1 MLAKQSPSDTRNEFT
16 DVLSDAFAEKL
27 DIINKKLCS
36 GSVVDRA
43 DFAAAGIR
51 ATVIPTAMQK
61 LRRHY
66 GLDVLTISR
75 GKKLVGWVVSSE
87 IL

>member
-1 MLAKQSPSDTRNEFT
+1 MLAKENPSDTRNEFP
-16 DVLSDAFAEKL
+16 DLLSDAFAEKL
-27 DIINKKLCS
+27 DVISKKLS
-36 GSVVDRA
+36 TGSVVDRA

-61 LRRHY
+61 LKNHY

-75 GKKLVGWVVSSE
+75 SKKLVGWVISSE